1 MKNRP
6 VKKIGNSWFIKLAPI
21 DHKDYHLEEGDM
33 LDIETALLLHTEK
46 QKGGKRKWLNQK

>member
-46 QKGGKRKWLNQK
+46 QKGGKRK